1 ERFARS
7 FPAHDH
13 STAASVDLNLFLQ
26 KSQAPADLDRG
37 ACAGAACERLP
48 DTALVHTQT
57 NAVWCHDLHETDIRT
72 IRKARVILYR
82 WPDRVHVRIAHRRDL
97 QHRVG
102 VAHRY
107 RADLKLF
114 LSDPKRIDVRFSGS
128 FERYRLGFEIRHAH
142 LDRDETIIAQF
153 GGGMPAGAL
162 HAHLATAQ
170 SRSDEARD
178 TACAV
183 AALFDLRAIRIE
195 DSVHDVDLGIRG
207 GQEYERLVEA
217 DPGAPVGQSADRLRI
232 RHLRRVGDI
241 EHDEVVAEPVHFRE
255 GEEHGG
261 QYRGKEARRK
271 MEDRFQVA
279 CESRRFPLRPALSS

>member
-1 ERFARS
+1 GRKLGTEFLLSTANCQPSTDLHFSLEHLHCRAGEPERFARS

-26 KSQAPADLDRG
+26 KSQAPADRDRG

-82 WPDRVHVRIAHRRDL
+82 WPDRVHVRIAYRRDL
-97 QHRVG
+97 PHRVG

-128 FERYRLGFEIRHAH
+128 FERYRLGVEMRRAH
-142 LDRDETIIAQF
+142 
-153 GGGMPAGAL
+153 
-162 HAHLATAQ
+162 
-170 SRSDEARD
+170 RS
-178 TACAV
+178 
-183 AALFDLRAIRIE
+183 
-195 DSVHDVDLGIRG
+195 
-207 GQEYERLVEA
+207 QE
-217 DPGAPVGQSADRLRI
+217 
-232 RHLRRVGDI
+232 RRV
-241 EHDEVVAEPVHFRE
+241 A
-255 GEEHGG
+255 HG
-261 QYRGKEARRK
+261 
-271 MEDRFQVA
+271 
-279 CESRRFPLRPALSS
+279 